1 MWRIWEQQGGR
12 RSLLNTRTKQ
22 KTGRRC
28 EPFWDGSTKI
38 DGRSGCSVVIKVVDR
53 DKWITISKIAVFLRM
68 CTVMASE
75 VVVVSVLLGILD
87 LVRRQP
93 LA

>member
-1 MWRIWEQQGGR
+1 M
-12 RSLLNTRTKQ
+12 
-22 KTGRRC
+22 
-28 EPFWDGSTKI
+28 
-38 DGRSGCSVVIKVVDR
+38 IKVVDR

-68 CTVMASE
+68 CTVMDSE
-75 VVVVSVLLGILD
+75 VVGVSVLLGFLD